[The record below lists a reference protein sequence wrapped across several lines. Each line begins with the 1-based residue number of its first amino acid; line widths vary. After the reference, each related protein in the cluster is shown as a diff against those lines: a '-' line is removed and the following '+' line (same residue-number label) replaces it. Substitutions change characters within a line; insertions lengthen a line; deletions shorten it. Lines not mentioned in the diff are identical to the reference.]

1 MSAYSK
7 YGGNQLVLQHLF
19 GSFFD
24 SKKSPVKTCVLGK
37 PRHRQKSPIRQIA
50 YVTDFL
56 LILMMWIIG
65 YGEPSNVDHIGR
77 STKGSWVEIPNDVSN
92 RSRSSSR

>member
-1 MSAYSK
+1 MYLVSHDTDRSLLSARS
-7 YGGNQLVLQHLF
+7 L
-19 GSFFD
+19 
-24 SKKSPVKTCVLGK
+24 
-37 PRHRQKSPIRQIA
+37 

-56 LILMMWIIG
+56 LSLMMWIIG

-92 RSRSSSR
+92 RFRSSRR